1 MVCCDSVFSPQR
13 VSLHSS
19 AVLEVRMVVNPW
31 RSRNSDLFAAL
42 SHKNRSSLPQE
53 VDARSQPTSE
63 VRLPER
69 VDGFMIATDKYC
81 KHSWLFFSFII
92 VLKGS
97 HLLVFF
103 RAVHIVEIGVVSDR
117 LEVSAYDQQIK
128 LFLEFI
134 FDSGDV
140 RVDCIEFAMQTSFN
154 CDLNNVLFTLI
165 VYYISNMDISSQS
178 LIFVS
183 EYLLQVQRY
192 ERSLVGIQMMTGL
205 GLSTIGEVY
214 FFMSEVV
221 YGNLKVSWIEARN
234 NLSDGEL
241 SSDVSV
247 VIGQQLVK
255 SFVERRAVPIHS
267 IVHCVFNGRVPLG
280 LRQRIVVPNNVAN
293 RVTVLETS
301 ELALSIANAKNQVTC
316 PFGGLH
322 SVDRFF
328 KSFIPLK
335 NVSEDEGE
343 GISESAFFTKSG
355 IRIADSDFRDSQLIF
370 VDSWKHTDPSSKR
383 NIEPGVS
390 VLGTAGVIDNNYRV
404 FVERSVQV
412 LCY

>member
-1 MVCCDSVFSPQR
+1 M
-13 VSLHSS
+13 
-19 AVLEVRMVVNPW
+19 
-31 RSRNSDLFAAL
+31 
-42 SHKNRSSLPQE
+42 PQE

-140 RVDCIEFAMQTSFN
+140 CVDCIEFAMQTSFN

-221 YGNLKVSWIEARN
+221 YGNLKVS
-234 NLSDGEL
+234 
-241 SSDVSV
+241 
-247 VIGQQLVK
+247 
-255 SFVERRAVPIHS
+255 
-267 IVHCVFNGRVPLG
+267 
-280 LRQRIVVPNNVAN
+280 
-293 RVTVLETS
+293 
-301 ELALSIANAKNQVTC
+301 
-316 PFGGLH
+316 
-322 SVDRFF
+322 
-328 KSFIPLK
+328 
-335 NVSEDEGE
+335 
-343 GISESAFFTKSG
+343 
-355 IRIADSDFRDSQLIF
+355 
-370 VDSWKHTDPSSKR
+370 
-383 NIEPGVS
+383 
-390 VLGTAGVIDNNYRV
+390 
-404 FVERSVQV
+404 
-412 LCY
+412 